1 MLDKMKELGLTK
13 KMLAERIGCSQQ
25 YLDKILKGSENLS
38 LDVLCKVEEVLKFQI
53 IHKSYE

>member
-1 MLDKMKELGLTK
+1 
-13 KMLAERIGCSQQ
+13 MLAERIGCSQQ